1 LALCLN
7 HPSRDLKAPPPL
19 NYDGSFDGHTGHG
32 ARAVVIR
39 DHGGSILAAHANW
52 YGPVHEALVAE
63 AMAARD
69 GLLLA
74 R

>member
-1 LALCLN
+1 
-7 HPSRDLKAPPPL
+7 LKALPPL
-19 NYDGSFDGHTGHG
+19 LHLYGWVKINSEGSFDGHTGHG

-39 DHGGSILAAHANW
+39 DHGGFVLAAHANW